1 MTSSF
6 SAVRIPEGQADNT
19 IGPLND
25 IADHKTLLV
34 CQMPALINK
43 GATDNHNDNDDEATI
58 PRCLGE
64 YFSLLLIFMVTTLVL
79 IVTLCILI
87 VIAIFWSTARA
98 QPCPK

>member
-1 MTSSF
+1 MTSSS
-6 SAVRIPEGQADNT
+6 SAVRSPEGQADNT
-19 IGPLND
+19 VGPLND

-43 GATDNHNDNDDEATI
+43 GAADNHNDDEATI

>member
-6 SAVRIPEGQADNT
+6 SAVRSPEGQADNT

-43 GATDNHNDNDDEATI
+43 GAADNHYDDEATI

>member
-6 SAVRIPEGQADNT
+6 SAVKSLEGQADNT

-34 CQMPALINK
+34 CQMPALIHK
-43 GATDNHNDNDDEATI
+43 GATDNYNDDATI

-87 VIAIFWSTARA
+87 VIAIFWCTARA
-98 QPCPK
+98 QSCPK